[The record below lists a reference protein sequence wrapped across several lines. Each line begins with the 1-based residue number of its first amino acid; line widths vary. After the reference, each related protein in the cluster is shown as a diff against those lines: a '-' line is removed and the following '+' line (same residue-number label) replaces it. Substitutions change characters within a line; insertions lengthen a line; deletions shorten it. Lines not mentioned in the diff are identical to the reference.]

1 MAEIKHKTIIELS
14 DDDIVAI
21 DCEPFKPQI
30 VYHYTNIEVL
40 KIILATQKL
49 RLTNLRMLSD
59 KSEYMHALN
68 LLIKGVSEYE
78 YRLGIEPKYHI
89 PQKFYDKLFFPDDL
103 YVVCFTENGDDFNF
117 WNSKYVGTT
126 QPIAIGFQFN
136 ALRNDNIILNRCYY
150 GDSLPAKVDNRIYN
164 LIRNIYTCHYTE
176 EEKYLFI
183 HLTHELAHIK
193 QRAFISEN
201 EWRFITPDASKIYNK
216 NRKQEAKDK
225 YIYNNIN
232 IHGIAKIVIGG
243 GENIPRNHTLVEE
256 IVKQYNIS
264 PDIIDSKIP
273 FYPNPTEQ

>member
-1 MAEIKHKTIIELS
+1 MMAEIRHKTIIELS

-21 DCEPFKPQI
+21 DCEPIKPQI

-59 KSEYMHALN
+59 RSEYMHALN
-68 LLIKGVSEYE
+68 LLIKGVADYE

-89 PQKFYDKLFFPDDL
+89 PQEFYDKLFFPDGL

-117 WNSKYVGTT
+117 WNSKYVGSV

-136 ALRNDNIILNRCYY
+136 ALRRDNIILNRCYY
-150 GDSLPAKVDNRIYN
+150 GDGLPAKVDSRIYN
-164 LIRNIYTCHYTE
+164 LIRNIYTCNYTQ

-193 QRAFISEN
+193 RKDFISEN
-201 EWRFITPDASKIYNK
+201 EWRFITPDASKIGV
-216 NRKQEAKDK
+216 RSARQVRRDK
-225 YIYNNIN
+225 YIFTDIALDS
-232 IHGIAKIVIGG
+232 IAKIVVGG
-243 GENIPRNHTLVEE
+243 GENIPHNLRVVEG
-256 IVKQYNIS
+256 IVKQYNIN
-264 PDIIDSKIP
+264 PIIAPSTVP
-273 FYPNPTEQ
+273 FYP

>member
-1 MAEIKHKTIIELS
+1 MMAEIKHKTIIELS

-21 DCEPFKPQI
+21 DCEPIKPQI

-68 LLIKGVSEYE
+68 LLVKGVSEYE
-78 YRLGIEPKYHI
+78 YRLGIEPRYHM

-150 GDSLPAKVDNRIYN
+150 GDSLPSKVDSRIYN
-164 LIRNIYTCHYTE
+164 LIRNIYTCNYTE

-193 QRAFISEN
+193 QKAFISEN
-201 EWRFITPDASKIYNK
+201 EWRFITPDASKIGV
-216 NRKQEAKDK
+216 RSARQVRRDK
-225 YIYNNIN
+225 YIFTDIALDS
-232 IHGIAKIVIGG
+232 IAKIVVGG
-243 GENIPRNHTLVEE
+243 GENIPQNLRLVEN
-256 IVKQYNIS
+256 IVKQYNIN
-264 PDIIDSKIP
+264 PDIAPSTVP
-273 FYPNPTEQ
+273 FYP